1 MSGIDFSLDAADRSE
16 RCVGGCFIN
25 EGVTVRLQESWFVPA
40 ALVYKEGKRNPK
52 YELQIEC
59 QASYPLILYSMQ

>member
-25 EGVTVRLQESWFVPA
+25 EGVTIRLQKAGLFLKHLET
-40 ALVYKEGKRNPK
+40 KEEKRNPK
-52 YELQIEC
+52 YELQIER
-59 QASYPLILYSMQ
+59 QTRNRQSQH